1 MDTFMPV
8 VNEHRLLCMVSDF
21 IQTARSRYSAMEAV
35 VRLLASNYKH
45 FNWTGIYLLE
55 DGVLKLG
62 PYQGDPSP
70 HDVIPI
76 ERGICGAAVREGKT
90 IVVPDVNADDRY
102 LACSITT
109 KSEIVVPIKKGDQ
122 IIGEIDIDSDM
133 HDAFTEYD
141 QKILEQVAFRLAE
154 LF

>member
-1 MDTFMPV
+1 MDTFMPI

-55 DGVLKLG
+55 DGMLRLG

-90 IVVPDVNADDRY
+90 IVVPDVNADERY

-109 KSEIVVPIKKGDQ
+109 KSEIVVPIVKDGK
-122 IIGEIDIDSDM
+122 IIGEIDIDSDN
-133 HDAFTEYD
+133 HDAFGEYD
-141 QKILEQVAFRLAE
+141 QKVLEQVADRLSL